1 MDDSVYSYKQV
12 LEATNAL
19 RDSLGA
25 STDAVYGLTT
35 LHACLNEALKKFKK
49 PSEAISTYV
58 FGLNGINKFV
68 LRLPAQVL
76 EEELPRIRPL
86 ILKVGFIR
94 RQINLSSNYN
104 LESGTR

>member
-1 MDDSVYSYKQV
+1 

-19 RDSLGA
+19 RDSMGT
-25 STDAVYGLTT
+25 STDPVYGLST
-35 LHACLNEALKKFKK
+35 LHACLNESLKQASS
-49 PSEAISTYV
+49 PSSTIGTYV

-86 ILKVGFIR
+86 ILKVGFNS
-94 RQINLSSNYN
+94 QSQLN
-104 LESGTR
+104 